1 MNRLS
6 SPKLR
11 LFNPDFD
18 SDSLVDVVE
27 GGQRPQLR
35 VVPQVSEVDSAG
47 RDSAGRDSAGRDSL
61 GSEDDADVISF
72 ATARRALVLSGRFTP
87 TLQRARLIHANSEC
101 SGCGG
106 HDVEPVELDDATVSW
121 RNGDVVPGTA
131 TIIGFH
137 CNDCG
142 SEWPVY
148 EISRR
153 VQK

>member
-1 MNRLS
+1 MNRFS

-18 SDSLVDVVE
+18 SDSLVDAVE

-47 RDSAGRDSAGRDSL
+47 RDSV

>member
-35 VVPQVSEVDSAG
+35 VVPQVSELDSAG
-47 RDSAGRDSAGRDSL
+47 LDSV

>member
-35 VVPQVSEVDSAG
+35 VVPQVSELDSAG

>member
-11 LFNPDFD
+11 LFNPDME
-18 SDSLVDVVE
+18 SDSRVDVVD

-35 VVPQVSEVDSAG
+35 VVPQLPEMDVESLDSVP
-47 RDSAGRDSAGRDSL
+47 
-61 GSEDDADVISF
+61 SEDSADVISF

-101 SGCGG
+101 TGCGG
-106 HDVEPVELDDATVSW
+106 HDVEPVELDDATLSW

>member
-47 RDSAGRDSAGRDSL
+47 RDSAGRDSVGT
-61 GSEDDADVISF
+61 EDDADVISF
-72 ATARRALVLSGRFTP
+72 ATARRAL
-87 TLQRARLIHANSEC
+87 
-101 SGCGG
+101 
-106 HDVEPVELDDATVSW
+106 
-121 RNGDVVPGTA
+121 
-131 TIIGFH
+131 
-137 CNDCG
+137 
-142 SEWPVY
+142 
-148 EISRR
+148 
-153 VQK
+153 

>member
-11 LFNPDFD
+11 LFNPDME
-18 SDSLVDVVE
+18 SDSRVDVVD

-35 VVPQVSEVDSAG
+35 VVPQLPEMDVESLDSVP
-47 RDSAGRDSAGRDSL
+47 
-61 GSEDDADVISF
+61 SEDSADVISF
-72 ATARRALVLSGRFTP
+72 AAARRALVLSGRFTP

-101 SGCGG
+101 TGCGG
-106 HDVEPVELDDATVSW
+106 HDVEPVELDDATLSW

>member
-1 MNRLS
+1 
-6 SPKLR
+6 
-11 LFNPDFD
+11 
-18 SDSLVDVVE
+18 VE

-35 VVPQVSEVDSAG
+35 VVPQVSELDSAG
-47 RDSAGRDSAGRDSL
+47 RDSVGT
-61 GSEDDADVISF
+61 EDDADVISF

>member
-11 LFNPDFD
+11 LFNPDME
-18 SDSLVDVVE
+18 SDSRVDVVDVVD

-35 VVPQVSEVDSAG
+35 VVPQLPEMDVESLDSVP
-47 RDSAGRDSAGRDSL
+47 
-61 GSEDDADVISF
+61 SEDSADVISF

-101 SGCGG
+101 TGCGG
-106 HDVEPVELDDATVSW
+106 HDVEPVELDDATLSW

>member
-11 LFNPDFD
+11 LFNPDME
-18 SDSLVDVVE
+18 SDSRVDVVD

-35 VVPQVSEVDSAG
+35 VVPQLPEMDVETLDSVP
-47 RDSAGRDSAGRDSL
+47 
-61 GSEDDADVISF
+61 SEDSADVISF

-101 SGCGG
+101 TGCGG
-106 HDVEPVELDDATVSW
+106 HDVEPVELDDATLSW

>member
-35 VVPQVSEVDSAG
+35 VVPQVSEV
-47 RDSAGRDSAGRDSL
+47 DSAGRDSAGRDSL

>member
-47 RDSAGRDSAGRDSL
+47 LDSAGRDSV

>member
-35 VVPQVSEVDSAG
+35 VVPQVSELDSAG
-47 RDSAGRDSAGRDSL
+47 LDSVGT
-61 GSEDDADVISF
+61 EDDADVISF

>member
-11 LFNPDFD
+11 LFNPDFE
-18 SDSLVDVVE
+18 SDASVDVVD

-35 VVPQVSEVDSAG
+35 VVPQLPEMDVETLDSVP
-47 RDSAGRDSAGRDSL
+47 
-61 GSEDDADVISF
+61 SEDSADVISF

-101 SGCGG
+101 TGCGG
-106 HDVEPVELDDATVSW
+106 HDVEPVELDDATLSW

>member
-11 LFNPDFD
+11 LFNPDME
-18 SDSLVDVVE
+18 SDSRVDLVD

-35 VVPQVSEVDSAG
+35 VVPQLPEMDVESADSVHAE
-47 RDSAGRDSAGRDSL
+47 DS
-61 GSEDDADVISF
+61 ADVISF

-101 SGCGG
+101 TGCGG
-106 HDVEPVELDDATVSW
+106 HDVEPVELDDATLSW

>member
-35 VVPQVSEVDSAG
+35 VVPQVSELDSAG
-47 RDSAGRDSAGRDSL
+47 RDSAGRDSVST
-61 GSEDDADVISF
+61 EDDADVISF

>member
-18 SDSLVDVVE
+18 SDSLVDVVD

-35 VVPQVSEVDSAG
+35 VVPQVADLDGAGLDSV
-47 RDSAGRDSAGRDSL
+47 
-61 GSEDDADVISF
+61 GSEDDPDVISF

-106 HDVEPVELDDATVSW
+106 HDVEPVELDDATVSR

>member
-11 LFNPDFD
+11 LFNPDME
-18 SDSLVDVVE
+18 SDSRVDVVD

-35 VVPQVSEVDSAG
+35 VVPQLPEMDVESLDSVP
-47 RDSAGRDSAGRDSL
+47 
-61 GSEDDADVISF
+61 SEDSADVISF

-101 SGCGG
+101 TGCGG
-106 HDVEPVELDDATVSW
+106 HDVEPVELDDATLSW

-131 TIIGFH
+131 TMIGFH

-142 SEWPVY
+142 SEGPVY

>member
-11 LFNPDFD
+11 LFNPDFE
-18 SDSLVDVVE
+18 SDSTVDVVD
-27 GGQRPQLR
+27 GGQRPLLR
-35 VVPQVSEVDSAG
+35 VVPQLPEMDVESPDSVHAE
-47 RDSAGRDSAGRDSL
+47 DS
-61 GSEDDADVISF
+61 ADVISF

-101 SGCGG
+101 TGCGG

>member
-47 RDSAGRDSAGRDSL
+47 RDSAGRDSVGT
-61 GSEDDADVISF
+61 EDDADVISF

>member
-11 LFNPDFD
+11 LFNPDME
-18 SDSLVDVVE
+18 SDSRVDVVD

-35 VVPQVSEVDSAG
+35 VVPQLPEMDVETLDSVPCE
-47 RDSAGRDSAGRDSL
+47 DS
-61 GSEDDADVISF
+61 ADVISF

-101 SGCGG
+101 TGCGG
-106 HDVEPVELDDATVSW
+106 HDVEPVELDDATLSW

>member
-11 LFNPDFD
+11 LFNPDFE
-18 SDSLVDVVE
+18 SDSRVDVVD

-35 VVPQVSEVDSAG
+35 VVPQLPEMDVESLDSVP
-47 RDSAGRDSAGRDSL
+47 
-61 GSEDDADVISF
+61 SEDSADVISF

-101 SGCGG
+101 AGCGG